1 MPARLIV
8 LTDSAEMET
17 AFLKTRDGEM
27 FLCGRDVECDLQVNN
42 LAVSRRH
49 FHISCND
56 GKDFWLSDLDS
67 HNGTF
72 VNGLPVKTQLLVNR
86 DRIAIGNTQ
95 IMFLTEEESLAI
107 QQVKLDNDS
116 LTSRDPLIV
125 SQLETAEFSAD
136 LNILAR
142 FGKALNEIREAHLL
156 QSRFLQIIL
165 EFIPAERGAI
175 LIIGSE
181 IDDLKSVCVFADE
194 VLDDKEM
201 QVSRTVCQQVLSEQ
215 VALISN
221 DLSDSNLN
229 TAESLTT
236 SHISSLLCVPLKIGE
251 RRGLIYLD
259 SSNLSF
265 RFNKDQLEQMIA
277 LSYLISA
284 ALTNAESIAQ
294 LNRENELL
302 RASMDIETNIIGES
316 EPIRELFYL
325 ISRAAPSDSTILIQG
340 ESGTGKELVAKTIH
354 QNSLRKQ
361 KSYIAINCAVLSE
374 SLLESELFGHEKGAF
389 TGAVAYKKGKLE
401 AAEGGTLFL
410 DEVGELAPNIQAK
423 LLRVLQEREFERVG
437 GTRVI
442 KANVRVIAA
451 TNRDLEEE
459 VKKGNFRRDLFFRLN
474 VIRIK
479 APPLRERQSDI
490 PLLIRHFMKKYNEKC
505 NKKISGVSE
514 SARKAL
520 IRYEWNGNVR
530 ELENVIERAIVLG
543 STDTILLEELPDE
556 IIRSETDDEK
566 NTSGL
571 YEMIRTTKQKIINE
585 ALFDAKGNY
594 TEAAQALG
602 IHPNNLHRLI
612 RNLGLK
618 I

>member
-1 MPARLIV
+1 
-8 LTDSAEMET
+8 
-17 AFLKTRDGEM
+17 
-27 FLCGRDVECDLQVNN
+27 
-42 LAVSRRH
+42 
-49 FHISCND
+49 
-56 GKDFWLSDLDS
+56 
-67 HNGTF
+67 
-72 VNGLPVKTQLLVNR
+72 
-86 DRIAIGNTQ
+86 
-95 IMFLTEEESLAI
+95 
-107 QQVKLDNDS
+107 
-116 LTSRDPLIV
+116 
-125 SQLETAEFSAD
+125 
-136 LNILAR
+136 
-142 FGKALNEIREAHLL
+142 
-156 QSRFLQIIL
+156 LQIIL

-505 NKKISGVSE
+505 NKKISG
-514 SARKAL
+514 
-520 IRYEWNGNVR
+520 
-530 ELENVIERAIVLG
+530 
-543 STDTILLEELPDE
+543 
-556 IIRSETDDEK
+556 
-566 NTSGL
+566 
-571 YEMIRTTKQKIINE
+571 QKSIN
-585 ALFDAKGNY
+585 
-594 TEAAQALG
+594 QV
-602 IHPNNLHRLI
+602 
-612 RNLGLK
+612 
-618 I
+618 